1 MGSGKT
7 EQMQLLTGL
16 SVVAFAN
23 LRHECTVL
31 NYTNEK
37 VHALE
42 IRLVLGT
49 PELIYRSQNDGK
61 VV

>member
-1 MGSGKT
+1 MLICGTSAAT
-7 EQMQLLTGL
+7 
-16 SVVAFAN
+16 SV
-23 LRHECTVL
+23 CTVL